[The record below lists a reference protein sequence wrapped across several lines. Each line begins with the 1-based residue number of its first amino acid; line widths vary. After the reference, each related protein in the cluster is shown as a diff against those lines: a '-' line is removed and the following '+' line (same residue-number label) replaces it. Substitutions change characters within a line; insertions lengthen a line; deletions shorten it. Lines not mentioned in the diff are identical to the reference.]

1 VLTVAQLAH
10 RLKVTPQTVRVWTK
24 AGLKG
29 TRRGRTTVYQLRT
42 VEAWLATYKDSQ
54 KTHGGKRPGAGVR
67 EGSRGGGGGGGGGG
81 GRKKSGSGRSR
92 PEAGA
97 STVNADG
104 GGGPETAAAAAEIPP
119 EIPTTSARLD
129 ELAREGKLTR
139 AGIAQAVE
147 AIKLRRA
154 LREEERESGLLL
166 NSGDVEAS
174 WARGLAA
181 LRAAIEQLPSG
192 VCARAQQAMG
202 LTAPQ
207 VGELRRLLQESAQNG
222 LRVMVDAA
230 KAALQD

>member
-1 VLTVAQLAH
+1 MLTVAQLAR
-10 RLKVTPQTVRVWTK
+10 RLKVTPQTVRVWTR

-29 TRRGRTTVYQLRT
+29 TRRGRTTVYHLRT
-42 VEAWLATYKDSQ
+42 VEAWLATYKDAQ

-67 EGSRGGGGGGGGGG
+67 EGSRGGGSGGG
-81 GRKKSGSGRSR
+81 GRKKPGSGQSR
-92 PEAGA
+92 PGA
-97 STVNADG
+97 SAAAVNADG
-104 GGGPETAAAAAEIPP
+104 GGGPETAAAAAESPP

-166 NSGDVEAS
+166 NAGDVEAS

-207 VGELRRLLQESAQNG
+207 VGELRRLLQEAAQNG

>member
-1 VLTVAQLAH
+1 MLTVAQLAR

-54 KTHGGKRPGAGVR
+54 KTHGGKRPGAGARVAR
-67 EGSRGGGGGGGGGG
+67 GG
-81 GRKKSGSGRSR
+81 GRKKTGSGRSR
-92 PEAGA
+92 PGAGA
-97 STVNADG
+97 AAVDADG
-104 GGGPETAAAAAEIPP
+104 GGGPETAAAAAESPP

-139 AGIAQAVE
+139 AWIAQAVE

-166 NSGDVEAS
+166 NAGDVEAS

-181 LRAAIEQLPSG
+181 LRQAIEQLPSG

-207 VGELRRLLQESAQNG
+207 VGELRRLLQEAAQNG

-230 KAALQD
+230 KAALQN